1 MIKNCKFA
9 SIKPHKM
16 NAKKITLILI
26 PINIILAFFVYDSIT
41 SEVEFNKQAK
51 ERIAENVQK
60 LKDLRTLQI
69 AYKKENDVFADN
81 FNSLLDFLENDS
93 TTIIKSVG
101 ETPDSL
107 VNGKQITD
115 AQALGMGLI
124 SRDTLY
130 VSAKESIFDEN
141 YIKSRDNKY
150 PFNINTIS
158 IIPFTEQQYNIDA
171 NVIEKGKV
179 NVQVFEI
186 SAAFKHVFNGLDA
199 KNKKYD
205 LNSLLK
211 VGSMTEA
218 SLNGNWGE

>member
-1 MIKNCKFA
+1 
-9 SIKPHKM
+9 M

-26 PINIILAFFVYDSIT
+26 PINIILAFLVYNSID
-41 SEVEFNKQAK
+41 SEVEFNQQAK

-69 AYKKENDVFADN
+69 AFKRENDVFADN
-81 FNSLLDFLENDS
+81 FTSLLDFIQNDS

-107 VNGKQITD
+107 INGLQITD
-115 AQALGMGLI
+115 AQALEMGLI
-124 SRDTLY
+124 SRDTFY
-130 VSAKESIFDEN
+130 VSAKESVFNEDYLSSGEN
-141 YIKSRDNKY
+141 NY
-150 PFNINTIS
+150 PFDINQLS
-158 IIPFTEQQYNIDA
+158 LIPNTNTEYNISAD
-171 NVIEKGKV
+171 VIEKGKV
-179 NVQVFEI
+179 SVQVFEI
-186 SAAFKHVFNGLDA
+186 SAAYRDVFLGLDA
-199 KNKKYD
+199 ENKKYD

>member
-1 MIKNCKFA
+1 
-9 SIKPHKM
+9 M

-26 PINIILAFFVYDSIT
+26 PINIILAFLVYNSID
-41 SEVEFNKQAK
+41 SEVEFNQQAK

-69 AYKKENDVFADN
+69 AFKRENDVFADN
-81 FNSLLDFLENDS
+81 FTSLLDFIQNDS

-107 VNGKQITD
+107 INGLQITD
-115 AQALGMGLI
+115 AQALEMGLI
-124 SRDTLY
+124 SRDTFY
-130 VSAKESIFDEN
+130 VSAKESVFNEDYLSN
-141 YIKSRDNKY
+141 RDNNY
-150 PFNINTIS
+150 PFDINQLS
-158 IIPFTEQQYNIDA
+158 LIPNTNTEYNISAD
-171 NVIEKGKV
+171 VIEKGKV
-179 NVQVFEI
+179 SVQVFEI
-186 SAAFKHVFNGLDA
+186 SAAYRDVFLGLDA
-199 KNKKYD
+199 ENKKYD

>member
-1 MIKNCKFA
+1 
-9 SIKPHKM
+9 M

-81 FNSLLDFLENDS
+81 FNSLLDFLQNDS

-115 AQALGMGLI
+115 AQALEMGLI

-179 NVQVFEI
+179 DVQVFEI
-186 SAAFKHVFNGLDA
+186 SAAFMHVFNGLDA
-199 KNKKYD
+199 ENKKYD

>member
-1 MIKNCKFA
+1 
-9 SIKPHKM
+9 M

-26 PINIILAFFVYDSIT
+26 PINIILAFFVYNSIT

-115 AQALGMGLI
+115 AQALEMGLI

-150 PFNINTIS
+150 PFDINTLS
-158 IIPFTEQQYNIDA
+158 IIPFTEQKYNIDA

-199 KNKKYD
+199 ENKKYD

>member
-1 MIKNCKFA
+1 
-9 SIKPHKM
+9 M

-115 AQALGMGLI
+115 AQALEMGLI

-150 PFNINTIS
+150 PFDINTLS
-158 IIPFTEQQYNIDA
+158 IIPFTEQKYNIDA

-179 NVQVFEI
+179 NVQEFEI
-186 SAAFKHVFNGLDA
+186 SDAFQHVFNGLDA
-199 KNKKYD
+199 ENKKYD

-218 SLNGNWGE
+218 SLNGNWVE

>member
-1 MIKNCKFA
+1 
-9 SIKPHKM
+9 M

-26 PINIILAFFVYDSIT
+26 PINIILAFLVYNSID
-41 SEVEFNKQAK
+41 SEVEFNQLAK

-69 AYKKENDVFADN
+69 AFKRENDVFADN
-81 FNSLLDFLENDS
+81 FTSLLDFIKNDS

-107 VNGKQITD
+107 INGLQITD
-115 AQALGMGLI
+115 AQALEMGLI
-124 SRDTLY
+124 SRDTFY
-130 VSAKESIFDEN
+130 VSAKESVFNED
-141 YIKSRDNKY
+141 YLSSRDNTY
-150 PFNINTIS
+150 PFDINQLS
-158 IIPFTEQQYNIDA
+158 LIPNTNSEYNISAD
-171 NVIEKGKV
+171 VIEKGKV
-179 NVQVFEI
+179 SVQVFEI
-186 SAAFKHVFNGLDA
+186 SATYRDVFYGLDA
-199 KNKKYD
+199 ENKKYD

>member
-1 MIKNCKFA
+1 
-9 SIKPHKM
+9 M

-41 SEVEFNKQAK
+41 SEVEFNKLAK

-115 AQALGMGLI
+115 AQALEMGLI

-130 VSAKESIFDEN
+130 VSAKESIFNEN

-150 PFNINTIS
+150 PFDINTLS
-158 IIPFTEQQYNIDA
+158 IIPFTEQKYNIDA

-199 KNKKYD
+199 ENKKYD

>member
-1 MIKNCKFA
+1 
-9 SIKPHKM
+9 M

-26 PINIILAFFVYDSIT
+26 PINIILAFYVYNSIT

-69 AYKKENDVFADN
+69 AYKREHDTFADN
-81 FNSLLDFLENDS
+81 FSSLLNFLENDS
-93 TTIIKSVG
+93 TTIVKSVG
-101 ETPDSL
+101 ETPDTL
-107 VNGKQITD
+107 INDQQITD
-115 AQALGMGLI
+115 EQALEMGLI
-124 SRDTLY
+124 SRDTFF
-130 VSAKESIFDEN
+130 VSASESVFNEA
-141 YIKSRDNKY
+141 YIKNRDNKY
-150 PFNINTIS
+150 PLDLDLLS
-158 IIPFTEQQYNIDA
+158 IIPHTERQYNIDA

-179 NVQVFEI
+179 TVQVFEI
-186 SAAFKHVFNGLDA
+186 SATYKDVFNGLDA
-199 KNKKYD
+199 ENKKYD

>member
-1 MIKNCKFA
+1 
-9 SIKPHKM
+9 M

-26 PINIILAFFVYDSIT
+26 PINIILAFFVYNSIS
-41 SEVEFNKQAK
+41 SEVEFNEVAK
-51 ERIAENVQK
+51 ERISENVQK

-69 AYKKENDVFADN
+69 AFKRENEVFADN
-81 FNSLLDFLENDS
+81 FDLLINFLENDS

-107 VNGKQITD
+107 INGQQISD
-115 AQALGMGLI
+115 AQALEMGLI
-124 SRDTLY
+124 SRDTFY
-130 VSAKESIFDEN
+130 VSAMQSIFDEN
-141 YIKSRDNKY
+141 YLSTRDSKF
-150 PFNINTIS
+150 PFDISTITQ
-158 IIPFTEQQYNIDA
+158 IPFSNKQYNIDA

-179 NVQVFEI
+179 SVQVFEI
-186 SAAFKHVFNGLDA
+186 SATYRDVFSGLDA
-199 KNKKYD
+199 ENKKYD

>member
-1 MIKNCKFA
+1 
-9 SIKPHKM
+9 M

-26 PINIILAFFVYDSIT
+26 PINIILAFFVYDSIS

-69 AYKKENDVFADN
+69 AYKRENEVFADN

-107 VNGKQITD
+107 INGQQISD
-115 AQALGMGLI
+115 AQALEMGLI
-124 SRDTLY
+124 SRDTIY
-130 VSAKESIFDEN
+130 VSAIESIFDEN
-141 YIKSRDNKY
+141 YLRSRENKY
-150 PFNINTIS
+150 PFDINTLS
-158 IIPFTEQQYNIDA
+158 IIPFTDKQYNIDA

-186 SAAFKHVFNGLDA
+186 SAAFKDVFNGLDA
-199 KNKKYD
+199 ENKKYD

>member
-1 MIKNCKFA
+1 
-9 SIKPHKM
+9 M

-81 FNSLLDFLENDS
+81 FNSLLNFLENDS

-115 AQALGMGLI
+115 AQALEMGLI
-124 SRDTLY
+124 RRDTLY

-150 PFNINTIS
+150 PFDINTLS
-158 IIPFTEQQYNIDA
+158 IIPFTEQKYNIDA

-199 KNKKYD
+199 ENKKYD

>member
-1 MIKNCKFA
+1 
-9 SIKPHKM
+9 M

-81 FNSLLDFLENDS
+81 FNSLLDFLDNDS

-115 AQALGMGLI
+115 AQALEMGLI

-130 VSAKESIFDEN
+130 VSAKESIFNEN

-150 PFNINTIS
+150 PFDINTLS
-158 IIPFTEQQYNIDA
+158 IIPFTEQKYNIDA

-199 KNKKYD
+199 ENKKYD

>member
-1 MIKNCKFA
+1 
-9 SIKPHKM
+9 M

-26 PINIILAFFVYDSIT
+26 PINIILAFFVYDSIS
-41 SEVEFNKQAK
+41 SEIEFNKQAK

-69 AYKKENDVFADN
+69 AYKRENEVFADN

-107 VNGKQITD
+107 INGQQISD
-115 AQALGMGLI
+115 AQALEMGLI

-130 VSAKESIFDEN
+130 VSAMESIFDKN
-141 YIKSRDNKY
+141 YLRSRDNKY
-150 PFNINTIS
+150 PFDLNTLS
-158 IIPFTEQQYNIDA
+158 IIPFTEKQYNIDA

-186 SAAFKHVFNGLDA
+186 SAAFKDVFNSLDA
-199 KNKKYD
+199 ENKKYD

>member
-1 MIKNCKFA
+1 
-9 SIKPHKM
+9 M

-26 PINIILAFFVYDSIT
+26 PINIILAFFVYDSIS

-69 AYKKENDVFADN
+69 AYKRENEVFADN

-107 VNGKQITD
+107 INGQQISD
-115 AQALGMGLI
+115 AQALEMGLI
-124 SRDTLY
+124 SRDTIY
-130 VSAKESIFDEN
+130 VSAMESIFDEN
-141 YIKSRDNKY
+141 YLRSRENKY
-150 PFNINTIS
+150 PFDLNTLS
-158 IIPFTEQQYNIDA
+158 IIPFTNKQYNIDA

-186 SAAFKHVFNGLDA
+186 SAAFKDVFNGLDA
-199 KNKKYD
+199 ENKKYD

>member
-1 MIKNCKFA
+1 
-9 SIKPHKM
+9 M

-115 AQALGMGLI
+115 AKALEMGLI

-150 PFNINTIS
+150 PFDINTLS
-158 IIPFTEQQYNIDA
+158 IIPFTEQKYNIDA